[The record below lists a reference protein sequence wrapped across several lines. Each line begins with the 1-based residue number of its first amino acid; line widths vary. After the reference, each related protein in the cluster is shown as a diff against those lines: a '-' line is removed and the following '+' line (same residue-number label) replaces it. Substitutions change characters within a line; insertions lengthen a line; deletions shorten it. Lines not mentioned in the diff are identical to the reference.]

1 MKNYWIIDY
10 LNYCKDNKRL
20 SDHSIRAYRNDLNQF
35 LQFDNSSVEEYIT
48 HLGKQ
53 KIKSKTLKR
62 KIATLK
68 TFFRYLENQ
77 EVISENPFYKL
88 RFNFRDE
95 KKLPKIITP
104 VDLKIIYSYLLEQKL
119 KSKTTYQKEKSHRN
133 LLILSL
139 LISTGV
145 RISELCHITL
155 ENINTQS
162 REITI
167 LGKGKKERILYVGS
181 DETYSLLIDYIDT
194 YRVKMDKFL
203 FLGYDKKASL
213 TEQSVRLLFKSIN
226 KKLGIEKNITPHMF
240 RHTFATMLLDSGVD
254 IRYIQQILGHSSIAV
269 TQIYTYVSQIK
280 QQEILVK
287 KNPINSI
294 F

>member
-1 MKNYWIIDY
+1 MENYWIIDY

-20 SDHSIRAYRNDLNQF
+20 SEHSIRAYRNDLNQF
-35 LQFDNSSVEEYIT
+35 LQFNNFNVEEYIT

-88 RFNFRDE
+88 RFHFRDE

-104 VDLKIIYSYLLEQKL
+104 ADLKIMYSYLFEQKL

-203 FLGYDKKASL
+203 FLGHDKKTSL

>member
-1 MKNYWIIDY
+1 MENYWIIDY

-20 SDHSIRAYRNDLNQF
+20 SEHSIRAYRNDLNQF
-35 LQFDNSSVEEYIT
+35 LQFNTSNVEEYIT
-48 HLGKQ
+48 YLGKQ

-77 EVISENPFYKL
+77 DFISENPFYKL
-88 RFNFRDE
+88 RFHYRDE
-95 KKLPKIITP
+95 KKLPKIIPPT
-104 VDLKIIYSYLLEQKL
+104 DLKNIYNYLYDQNCV
-119 KSKTTYQKEKSHRN
+119 SKTPYQREKSHRN

-139 LISTGV
+139 LISTGI

-155 ENINTQS
+155 DNINSQT

-167 LGKGKKERILYVGS
+167 LGKGKKERILYIGS
-181 DETYSLLIDYIDT
+181 DETYTLLVDYINS
-194 YRVKMDKFL
+194 YRNKTDKFL
-203 FLGYDKKASL
+203 FLGHNNASNL

-226 KKLGIEKNITPHMF
+226 KKIGIEKNITPHMF
-240 RHTFATMLLDSGVD
+240 RHTFATMLLDNGVD

-269 TQIYTYVSQIK
+269 TQIYTYVSQAK
-280 QQEILVK
+280 QQEILIT
-287 KNPINSI
+287 KNPINSV

>member
-1 MKNYWIIDY
+1 MKNYWIINY

-20 SDHSIRAYRNDLNQF
+20 SEHSIRAYKSDLDQF
-35 LQFDNSSVEEYIT
+35 LQFNSINVEEYIT
-48 HLGKQ
+48 HLSKQ
-53 KIKSKTLKR
+53 NIKSKTLKR

-88 RFNFRDE
+88 RFHFRDE

-104 VDLKIIYSYLLEQKL
+104 ADLKIIYSYLLEQKL
-119 KSKTTYQKEKSHRN
+119 KSKTAYQKEKSHRN

-167 LGKGKKERILYVGS
+167 LGKGKKERILYIGS
-181 DETYSLLIDYIDT
+181 DDTYSLLIDYIDT

-240 RHTFATMLLDSGVD
+240 QHTFATMLLDSGVD

>member
-1 MKNYWIIDY
+1 MKNCWIIDY

-20 SDHSIRAYRNDLNQF
+20 SEHSIRAYKSDLDHF
-35 LQFDNSSVEEYIT
+35 LQFNSINVEEYIA
-48 HLGKQ
+48 HLSKQ
-53 KIKSKTLKR
+53 NIKSKTLKR

-88 RFNFRDE
+88 RFHFRDE

-104 VDLKIIYSYLLEQKL
+104 ANLKIIYSYLLEQKL
-119 KSKTTYQKEKSHRN
+119 KSKTAYQKEKSHRN

-155 ENINTQS
+155 ENINAQS

>member
-1 MKNYWIIDY
+1 MKNYWIINY

-20 SDHSIRAYRNDLNQF
+20 SEHSIRAYKSDLDQF
-35 LQFDNSSVEEYIT
+35 LQFNSINVEEYIT
-48 HLGKQ
+48 HLSKQ
-53 KIKSKTLKR
+53 NIKSKTLKR

-88 RFNFRDE
+88 RFHFRDE

-104 VDLKIIYSYLLEQKL
+104 ADLKIIYSYLLEQKL
-119 KSKTTYQKEKSHRN
+119 KSKTAYQKEKSHRN

-167 LGKGKKERILYVGS
+167 LGKGKKERILYIGS
-181 DETYSLLIDYIDT
+181 DDTYSLLIDYIDT

>member
-1 MKNYWIIDY
+1 MKNYWIINY
-10 LNYCKDNKRL
+10 LNYCKNNKRL
-20 SDHSIRAYRNDLNQF
+20 SEHSIRAYKSDLDQF
-35 LQFDNSSVEEYIT
+35 LQFDSINVEEYIT
-48 HLGKQ
+48 HLSKQ
-53 KIKSKTLKR
+53 NIKSKTLKR

-77 EVISENPFYKL
+77 DVISENPFYKL
-88 RFNFRDE
+88 RFHFRDE
-95 KKLPKIITP
+95 KKLPKIISP
-104 VDLKIIYSYLLEQKL
+104 ADLKIIYNYLFEQKL
-119 KSKTTYQKEKSHRN
+119 NSKTTYQKEKSHRN

-167 LGKGKKERILYVGS
+167 LGKGKKERILYVGN
-181 DETYSLLIDYIDT
+181 DETYSLLIDYINT

-203 FLGYDKKASL
+203 FLGYNKKDSL